1 MAASGR
7 TDNLPAPLTTF
18 VGRRQELGEIGA
30 SLEQARLVTLTG
42 AGGAGKSR
50 LALEV
55 AARRTERHQDG
66 VWLVELAGLA
76 DPVLVAHT
84 VAGVLDGPEQGGRPQ
99 TAVLTERLRNCATC

>member
-1 MAASGR
+1 MVASRR

-18 VGRRQELGEIGA
+18 VGRLREVGEIGA

-55 AARRTERHQDG
+55 VAQRTARHQDG
-66 VWLVELAGLA
+66 VWLVELAGLS
-76 DPVLVAHT
+76 DPVLVAHP
-84 VAGVLDGPEQGGRPQ
+84 VRAGQL
-99 TAVLTERLRNCATC
+99 A